1 LKSDVILHLHPLSL
15 LRLIE
20 APDFSYRACR
30 SRCVEAWYA
39 EVASAK
45 DAIYIYLQTKHQNIN
60 ERVGFWQW
68 WAGVYHKIDGPIV
81 HSNSGAVW
89 QVW

>member
-1 LKSDVILHLHPLSL
+1 MISHTNLFKVPGIGCKYWKKRSVSYIDFPLNQSIEKCCHSASSL

-45 DAIYIYLQTKHQNIN
+45 DAIYIYLQTKHQ
-60 ERVGFWQW
+60 
-68 WAGVYHKIDGPIV
+68 
-81 HSNSGAVW
+81 
-89 QVW
+89 